1 MTDVARLSTLRY
13 ALHTNNATFSGTP
26 GTLFPLRLTDD
37 GASFLPRNRTP
48 IPRQLRSLSGRRYSH
63 IRGVQDLADITV
75 ATEMRGVNANTGAAV
90 TDWEAK
96 MEQGY
101 LLASLFGA
109 VAPATTGVAPTVA
122 SSGHTPSTGV
132 LAVVGTTTANGQ
144 VIGFATSD
152 GFEVARI
159 ASGGGTTTLTLDHP
173 YTGTPTT
180 SATVFRAAVYSVNDA
195 VTQHVHAFFAAEG
208 EDWRRDYFGCAP
220 MSMSLAL
227 PNAGLVTMSSVF
239 SPTSFADVAEI
250 NPAHAEPVAGSPIVV
265 DAARVWFAGLNV
277 IARDL
282 TLSYSAATQAR
293 TASTRTNGKLGG
305 VSSTGDGKT
314 FTIEFSVYV
323 GDGTLAGE
331 LQDGSTVTPTLL
343 NDLLG
348 DSSASGAVSATRK
361 LSLQVGS
368 AVGACAYAYM
378 PEADCVVTT
387 QHTDGLTV
395 ARVAATG
402 TGALPAVLAVL

>member
-1 MTDVARLSTLRY
+1 
-13 ALHTNNATFSGTP
+13 
-26 GTLFPLRLTDD
+26 
-37 GASFLPRNRTP
+37 
-48 IPRQLRSLSGRRYSH
+48 
-63 IRGVQDLADITV
+63 
-75 ATEMRGVNANTGAAV
+75 
-90 TDWEAK
+90 
-96 MEQGY
+96 
-101 LLASLFGA
+101 
-109 VAPATTGVAPTVA
+109 
-122 SSGHTPSTGV
+122 
-132 LAVVGTTTANGQ
+132 
-144 VIGFATSD
+144 
-152 GFEVARI
+152 
-159 ASGGGTTTLTLDHP
+159 
-173 YTGTPTT
+173 
-180 SATVFRAAVYSVNDA
+180 
-195 VTQHVHAFFAAEG
+195 
-208 EDWRRDYFGCAP
+208 
-220 MSMSLAL
+220 
-227 PNAGLVTMSSVF
+227 MSSVF

-395 ARVAATG
+395 ARVVATG